1 MNKVILL
8 ACLLLLTAAPA
19 VHAAGT
25 GGRGS
30 LPWDTP
36 LQTLQQDL
44 TGPVAKG
51 VSLVAIVGAGFVLMF
66 LHAEMNSLMKIFVW
80 LVLIVGLVMG
90 ANAFMTT
97 AGASG
102 AETSYGYGKP
112 KHTDTS
118 RC

>member
-1 MNKVILL
+1 MNRILL
-8 ACLLLLTAAPA
+8 LAFLLLLTAAPA
-19 VHAAGT
+19 VHAAST
-25 GGRGS
+25 GGGGS

-97 AGASG
+97 AGGSG
-102 AETSYGYGKP
+102 AEITYGKP
-112 KHTDTS
+112 KHTHTS

>member
-1 MNKVILL
+1 M
-8 ACLLLLTAAPA
+8 
-19 VHAAGT
+19 
-25 GGRGS
+25 
-30 LPWDTP
+30 PWDTP

>member
-1 MNKVILL
+1 MNKVMLL
-8 ACLLLLTAAPA
+8 AFLLLLTAAPA

-25 GGRGS
+25 GGGGS

>member
-1 MNKVILL
+1 M
-8 ACLLLLTAAPA
+8 
-19 VHAAGT
+19 
-25 GGRGS
+25 
-30 LPWDTP
+30 
-36 LQTLQQDL
+36 
-44 TGPVAKG
+44 
-51 VSLVAIVGAGFVLMF
+51 SLVAIVGAGFVLMF

>member
-1 MNKVILL
+1 MNKILL
-8 ACLLLLTAAPA
+8 LAFLLLLTAAPA
-19 VHAAGT
+19 VRAAST
-25 GGRGS
+25 GGGGS

-97 AGASG
+97 AGGSG
-102 AETSYGYGKP
+102 AEITYGKP
-112 KHTDTS
+112 KPKHTYSS

>member
-8 ACLLLLTAAPA
+8 AFLLLLTAASA
-19 VHAAGT
+19 VRAAGT
-25 GGRGS
+25 GGGGS